1 MSLAVALE
9 TDPPSPSLAASES
22 PTTDR
27 AVMNR
32 AIDRACNKI
41 APLWPLKHFVAV
53 NPFLGFSD
61 QSFAATCA
69 TLRRVAGVDMLM
81 PRAFYREALS
91 AGTIEERDLEA
102 AIAAATSGHPAL
114 AHDAASLRLAA
125 ARDPV
130 STSRPGAVVATV
142 AEVLDGLAAGDR
154 QASRTAFMIDEISKW
169 CAAYFDEG
177 QAAWKL
183 PSRAL
188 PAYAAWRAAMRFDR
202 NPETMGIRGFR
213 KAVATMPEDPRQA
226 IVAVVRALGI
236 PEGAV
241 EDYLHRAL
249 IDIGGWA
256 AYARY
261 RVWDNALYE
270 RDDDTLVELLAIRV
284 VWGYALF
291 LERPDTAFTTAWAKA
306 MAEAAK
312 LSDDERLG
320 DDPELALDLI
330 LHEAYEAAYR
340 RRLLARL
347 AQHLASPAP
356 KRGGARKAFQAAF
369 CIDVRSEVYRRALE
383 TVCPEVETIGFAG
396 FFGFPIEYVPIGR
409 ETGGAQCPVLLKPAF
424 VVCEAVAG
432 ASQAEETRILGMRL
446 LRRRAAKAWK
456 AFKLSAVSSFT
467 YVETAGLLFAGKLVG
482 DTARLTRTVS
492 DPNTDGLDAG
502 VIGRIG
508 PRLEPRAL
516 GDRIT
521 GFDEG
526 QRLAMA
532 EAVLRAMS
540 MTQDFARLVL
550 LTGHGSTTVNNPHA
564 SGLDCGACGGH
575 TGEANARVAA
585 AILNDPGVR
594 AGLAAKGIVVPR
606 DTWFLGCLHDTTT
619 DCIRVYE
626 TDQLPPSHAD
636 DLARLRES
644 LAQASSLARAERA
657 LLLGIGK
664 DENVDRAVKAR
675 SRDWAQVRPEW
686 GLAGNAAFIA
696 APRARTR
703 RLDLA
708 GRAFLHDY
716 DWRKDTG
723 FGVLELIM
731 TAPMVVASWINLQYY
746 GSTVNNRAFGSG
758 NKVLHNVVSQLG
770 VLEGNA
776 GDLKVGLPWQSVH
789 DGVRLMHEPLR
800 LNVLIEA
807 PEEALN
813 RVIETHAGVRQL
825 VDNRWV
831 HLFCLGEDGRTF
843 RRYAGDL
850 RWGAVE

>member
-1 MSLAVALE
+1 MSHAVAVAIDEL
-9 TDPPSPSLAASES
+9 SPSQDVEPSSCPQRSAIDA
-22 PTTDR
+22 
-27 AVMNR
+27 

-81 PRAFYREALS
+81 PRTFYREALA
-91 AGTIEERDLEA
+91 AGRIEDRDLEV
-102 AIAAATSGHPAL
+102 AIADTSGDAAL
-114 AHDAASLRLAA
+114 ASDTAALRRSA
-125 ARDPV
+125 ARDPE
-130 STSRPGAVVATV
+130 TKRPKAVVATV
-142 AEVLDGLAAGDR
+142 AEVLDALAAGDR

-188 PAYAAWRAAMRFDR
+188 PPYAAWRAAMRFDR

-213 KAVATMPEDPRQA
+213 EAVAALADDPREA
-226 IVAVVRALGI
+226 ISAVVGALGI
-236 PEGAV
+236 PDRAV

-261 RVWDNALYE
+261 RVWDNALYG
-270 RDDDTLVELLAIRV
+270 RDDDTLVQLLAIRV

-291 LERPDTAFTTAWAKA
+291 LERADPDFRTAWSEA
-306 MAEAAK
+306 MAEAAA
-312 LSDDERLG
+312 LPEDERLG
-320 DDPELALDLI
+320 DDPELAVDLM
-330 LHEAYEAAYR
+330 LHGAYEAGYQR
-340 RRLLARL
+340 QLLARL
-347 AQHLASPAP
+347 QQHLASPAP
-356 KRGGARKAFQAAF
+356 PNCARKPFQAAF
-369 CIDVRSEVYRRALE
+369 CIDVRSEVYRRAFE
-383 TVCPEVETIGFAG
+383 TVCPDAETIGFAG
-396 FFGFPIEYVPIGR
+396 FFGFPIEYLPIGR
-409 ETGGAQCPVLLKPAF
+409 DTGGAQCPVLLKPAF
-424 VVCEAVAG
+424 VVCEAVTG
-432 ASQAEETRILGMRL
+432 ASEPEETNILRRRL
-446 LRRRAAKAWK
+446 MRRRAAKAWK

-482 DTARLTRTVS
+482 DSARLTRTVS
-492 DPNTDGLDAG
+492 DPNTDGLDEN

-508 PRLEPRAL
+508 PSLESRPVGGRL
-516 GDRIT
+516 T
-521 GFDEG
+521 GFDDA
-526 QRLAMA
+526 QRVAMA

-550 LTGHGSTTVNNPHA
+550 LAGHGSTTVNNPHA

-594 AGLAAKGIVVPR
+594 TGLARKGIDIPE

-619 DCIRVYE
+619 DEVRIF
-626 TDQLPPSHAD
+626 DAD
-636 DLARLRES
+636 DLPATHAADLS
-644 LAQASSLARAERA
+644 ALSTALATASSMARAERA
-657 LLLGIGK
+657 LGLGIDK
-664 DENVDRAVKAR
+664 TTDVDRAVKAR

-703 RLDLA
+703 GLDLG

-716 DWRKDTG
+716 DWRKDDG

-758 NKVLHNVVSQLG
+758 NKVLHNVVGQLG
-770 VLEGNA
+770 VLEGNS

-789 DGVRLMHEPLR
+789 DGERFVHEPLR
-800 LNVLIEA
+800 LNVFIEA
-807 PEEALN
+807 PEEVLSQTIAA
-813 RVIETHAGVRQL
+813 HASVL
-825 VDNRWV
+825 ELFDNGWV
-831 HLFCLGEDGRTF
+831 HLFRIDEDGRTI
-843 RRYAGDL
+843 RRYAGGL
-850 RWGAVE
+850 AWAAVE